1 MIIDLSQI
9 DETQFKKKEGIF
21 GGREAVLVNPDG
33 FNAAW
38 TQENSIFRSSVWSK
52 SGELLSPGLKKFV
65 NWSERPEHFPVP
77 LNLKNTSMLSKLD
90 GSCLIISKVDDNVC
104 ARTRGTFDFRQMEN
118 GWELDVLKD
127 KYPKAFDNILLDRG
141 YTFIFEAVSDVNKI
155 ILSYDDCPD
164 MFLLNIISN
173 HNYKY
178 EIQNEVDSIAEA
190 FSLKRPERRTF
201 KNIDE
206 MLEVIPEEEG
216 IEGYCLYYGLDQKI
230 VKLKTKKYLHLH
242 RMKSDLASLEKIV
255 DIFIDFGC
263 PNYLDFYK
271 EIEEQFDFE
280 LAEYCKGNLSK
291 VCDAFKEVKMI
302 EEGMRKFCSR
312 ILGLTRKEQ
321 ALKIISSY
329 GNTNRANFCFLI
341 LDKSQLNDK
350 ATKKL
355 IMQMLFK

>member
-38 TQENSIFRSSVWSK
+38 TQDNSIFRSSVWSK

-77 LNLKNTSMLSKLD
+77 LSLKNTSMLSKLD
-90 GSCLIISKVDDNVC
+90 GFCLIISKVDDNVC
-104 ARTRGTFDFRQMEN
+104 ARTRGTFDFRQLET

-127 KYPKAFDNILLDRG
+127 KYPKAFENTLLDDG
-141 YTFIFEAVSDVNKI
+141 FTLIFEAVSDVNKI

-164 MFLLNIISN
+164 MFLLNIIDS
-173 HNYKY
+173 HDYSY
-178 EIQNEVDSIAEA
+178 MTQTMVDNIAV
-190 FSLKRPERRTF
+190 SYNLKRPERRTF

-206 MLEVIPEEEG
+206 MLEIIPNEED
-216 IEGYCLYYGLDQKI
+216 IEGYCLYYGRDQI
-230 VKLKTKKYLHLH
+230 VKLKTLKYLRLH

-263 PNYLDFYK
+263 PNYLEFYNK
-271 EIEEQFDFE
+271 IEEQFDFE

-291 VCDAFKEVKMI
+291 ICDAYKEVKLI
-302 EEGMRKFCSR
+302 EVGMKTFCERLS
-312 ILGLTRKEQ
+312 GLTRKEQ

-329 GNTNRANFCFLI
+329 GTTNRASFCFSL
-341 LDKSQLNDK
+341 LDYEGLDNK
-350 ATKKL
+350 AIKKL
-355 IMQMLFK
+355 TMQMLFK